1 MQLSARII
9 RQMLLLTLLALI
21 VPMVIFPERLG
32 MDLVK
37 ASFLNAMF
45 ELVFYGVVLYFL
57 NRKLNLVQLVQAS
70 AVCLV
75 YRFGMGLL
83 FGLLV
88 VAMYPMNVSIAIS
101 LGMSSYLPA
110 ILLHIA
116 ATPFILKPVMD
127 SQFGKKQSV
136 IQPERAPEKPTAKVS
151 IEDSGSMVFTT
162 SKNVKRPSESPRIT
176 PKFESP
182 KAESVGHAD
191 NGFDMATRYIGEDG
205 SVIMAA
211 VIDNEGLMLGNF
223 TRGDF
228 EAEDIA
234 PFGLEILK
242 TNDYQLRRIGFVKP
256 EKLEYQFE
264 GNKIIIASEQAYK
277 LMVMSE
283 RTVDDVLN
291 IRINQALEIIRK
303 YVAERYSEEL
313 VGNAERI
320 YV

>member
-21 VPMVIFPERLG
+21 VPMVVFPERLG

-37 ASFLNAMF
+37 TSFLNAMF
-45 ELVFYGVVLYFL
+45 ELVFYGMVLYFL
-57 NRKLNLVQLVQAS
+57 NRKLNLLQLVQAS

-88 VAMYPMNVSIAIS
+88 VAMYPMNVSVAIT

-110 ILLHIA
+110 ILLHIV
-116 ATPFILKPVMD
+116 ATPFILKPVIE
-127 SQFGKKQSV
+127 SQFGKKQP
-136 IQPERAPEKPTAKVS
+136 QKEPEKKAERPAINTN
-151 IEDSGSMVFTT
+151 IENSGSMVFTT
-162 SKNVKRPSESPRIT
+162 SKNVKRSSEKVKLA
-176 PKFESP
+176 PKIETP
-182 KAESVGHAD
+182 KAETANPAD
-191 NGFDMATRYIGEDG
+191 NGFENAVKYIGEDG
-205 SVIMAA
+205 SVMMAA

-264 GNKIIIASEQAYK
+264 GNKIIIASEQNYK

>member
-37 ASFLNAMF
+37 TSFLNAMF
-45 ELVFYGVVLYFL
+45 ELVFYGMVLFFL
-57 NRKLNLVQLVQAS
+57 NRSLNLSQLVQAA

-75 YRFGMGLL
+75 YRFGMGLM

-88 VAMYPMNVSIAIS
+88 VAMYPMNISVAIS

-116 ATPFILKPVMD
+116 ATPFILKPVID
-127 SQFGKKQSV
+127 NQFGKKQT
-136 IQPERAPEKPTAKVS
+136 QNPPERSAEKSTAKVS

-162 SKNVKRPSESPRIT
+162 SKNVKRSTENIKLRPKIEAPSVEASNN
-176 PKFESP
+176 
-182 KAESVGHAD
+182 AD
-191 NGFDMATRYIGEDG
+191 NGFDSAVKYIGEDG

-211 VIDNEGLMLGNF
+211 VVDNEGLMLGHF
-223 TRGDF
+223 TRGSF

-291 IRINQALEIIRK
+291 IRINQALEIMRK